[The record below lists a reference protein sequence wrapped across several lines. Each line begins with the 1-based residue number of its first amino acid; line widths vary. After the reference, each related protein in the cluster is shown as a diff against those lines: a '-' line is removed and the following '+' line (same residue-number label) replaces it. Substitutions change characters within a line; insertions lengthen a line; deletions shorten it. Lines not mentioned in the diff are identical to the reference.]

1 MVRGAEAGG
10 SHTFRPS
17 LCPSQRLKERRGRGD
32 RGCGMS
38 IVQTMDTYSRLLDDI
53 EADALGGIDEAC
65 AATRR

>member
-1 MVRGAEAGG
+1 
-10 SHTFRPS
+10 
-17 LCPSQRLKERRGRGD
+17 
-32 RGCGMS
+32 MS